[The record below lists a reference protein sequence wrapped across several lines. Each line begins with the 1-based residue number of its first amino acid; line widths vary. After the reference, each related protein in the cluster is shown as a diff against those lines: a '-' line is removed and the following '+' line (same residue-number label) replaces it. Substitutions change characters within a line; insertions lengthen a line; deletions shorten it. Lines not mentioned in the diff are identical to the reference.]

1 MLTHYFVCEFVW
13 QMTRKREE
21 KKTQEKRKKI
31 FDYISDE
38 KIVNIVSF
46 QIIRSRKMTGHFFEG
61 AEKLLEIW
69 FTTSQVENSVEN
81 DLRNIPR

>member
-1 MLTHYFVCEFVW
+1 
-13 QMTRKREE
+13 
-21 KKTQEKRKKI
+21 
-31 FDYISDE
+31 
-38 KIVNIVSF
+38 
-46 QIIRSRKMTGHFFEG
+46 MTGHFFEG